1 MFHISAQT
9 AGEIVLRSFLV
20 YGTVLALLRIGGR
33 RELGQVTTTDI
44 VVMILIANA
53 VQNAMVGADAS
64 LAGGLLSAITLVA
77 TNWVVNQLRLRFPRV
92 QRFIDGTNVT
102 IANDGE
108 WVDHALRVVGLTTDD
123 ALDLMG
129 PDVTEVEQLAWAI
142 VDPAGRLR
150 YQTRSGTVH
159 EGEAKVAFG

>member
-1 MFHISAQT
+1 SPPGPISIVLLDTPQEPWGFGRIRRSLVRVAAGVGLAHPGPMFHISAQT
-9 AGEIVLRSFLV
+9 AGEIALRSFLV

-64 LAGGLLSAITLVA
+64 LAGGLLSAITLVV

-92 QRFIDGTNVT
+92 QRFIDGTNV
-102 IANDGE
+102 
-108 WVDHALRVVGLTTDD
+108 
-123 ALDLMG
+123 
-129 PDVTEVEQLAWAI
+129 
-142 VDPAGRLR
+142 
-150 YQTRSGTVH
+150 
-159 EGEAKVAFG
+159 